1 MGAEHRSFCPF
12 DILQYYKNYHFIFK
26 ALSMSAYNVTYVIED
41 CSVIFIHMVDFS
53 HFNFSN
59 SETLIL
65 QKKKKNENNM
75 K

>member
-1 MGAEHRSFCPF
+1 
-12 DILQYYKNYHFIFK
+12 
-26 ALSMSAYNVTYVIED
+26 MSAYNVTYVIED

-65 QKKKKNENNM
+65 QKKKKMKITWNEDFDM
-75 K
+75 YMYMQHFILTW